1 MNPEE
6 PDLLRRLAT
15 EAVRRLQDAGHVAY
29 WAGGCVRDLLL
40 GKTPKD
46 YDIATDASP
55 ETVMA
60 LFPDAIAVG
69 KSFGVVR
76 APVQGTFFEIAT
88 FRKDHAYLDGRR
100 PTRVSFTDA
109 AADANRRDFTIN
121 ALFYDPAAGAVLD
134 FVNGRRDLEARLIRC
149 VGEPAGRFSEDYLRM
164 LRAVRFSGRL
174 GFEIEAATAAAIR
187 ALAPRVA
194 AISPERV
201 REELTRTLVESRRP
215 GDALRLMDG
224 LDLLAPLIPEV
235 AALKH
240 QPQPPEFHPEG
251 DVFTHTLLMLNL
263 MRNPTPRLA
272 FAVLLHDVGKP
283 ATARHDGE
291 RLRFDGHDSEG
302 AIQAM
307 RIMTRLRFSND
318 DIAAVTHCVR
328 NHMRF
333 LDVPRMKRSTLRR
346 LVGLPTFPLELEL
359 HRLDCLAS
367 HGSLDNHDFLV
378 AFQRELAAEP
388 VLPEP
393 WLTGRDIMGLGIPEG
408 PEVGSWRRKAY
419 DAQLDSRFPGRAELL
434 AWLKDEIHR
443 ARPQA

>member
-201 REELTRTLVESRRP
+201 REELTRTLAESLRP
-215 GDALRLMDG
+215 GDALRLMDD
-224 LDLLAPLIPEV
+224 LNLLAPLIPEV

-291 RLRFDGHDSEG
+291 RLRFDGHNSEG